1 VNINTLALNFRAKIK
16 TWQILGYLGLIPF
29 LACLYPSTET
39 MVLGIDTRQAFIA
52 YSAVI
57 LSFIAGT
64 IWNAQRQPLHTRQQ
78 IVSNVFSLIAFMSLL
93 IGGDIAI
100 ALLAVSY
107 ILLLVYENKLSKKRQ
122 PDSLTSDYITMR
134 FWLTL
139 SVVLLHIGALILW
152 YD

>member
-1 VNINTLALNFRAKIK
+1 
-16 TWQILGYLGLIPF
+16 
-29 LACLYPSTET
+29 
-39 MVLGIDTRQAFIA
+39 RQ
-52 YSAVI
+52 
-57 LSFIAGT
+57 
-64 IWNAQRQPLHTRQQ
+64 QLHTRQQ

-107 ILLLVYENKLSKKRQ
+107 ILLLVYENKLSKKRK